1 MDWVNAIVQGV
12 LLGGTYALMACGLSL
27 MFGVMRIINLA
38 HGDLAV
44 VGAYLVLVV
53 LDHAHISPFLGF
65 LVILP
70 VMLVIGA
77 VLQFLVLDRSLR
89 AGFLTPILATFGLS
103 IAIQNVLLERFSP
116 DVRSLGAQA
125 GRVTTDSWK
134 LTSQISISALGLL
147 TLVVAVAVIGALH
160 LFLTRT
166 TAGAVM
172 RATAQDVDV
181 AGLVGIN
188 ARAVY
193 ASATAVAVAV
203 AALAGVFLSI
213 RSSFAPTTG
222 PTELLFAFEAVVIGG
237 LGSIWGTLLGGIA
250 LGVAQTLGEQV
261 NTQYSVLAGHL
272 LFLVVLAVRG
282 AGLLAPHEAVAV

>member
-1 MDWVNAIVQGV
+1 MDWVNALVQGV
-12 LLGGTYALMACGLSL
+12 LLGGVYALMACGLSL

-65 LVILP
+65 VVILP

-89 AGFLTPILATFGLS
+89 AGLLTPILATFGLS

-116 DVRSLGAQA
+116 DVRSLGGQA

-134 LTSQISISALGLL
+134 LTSQISIPALGVL
-147 TLVVAVAVIGALH
+147 TLAVAFVVIGLLH
-160 LFLTRT
+160 LFLNRTRY
-166 TAGAVM
+166 GAVM

-193 ASATAVAVAV
+193 ATATAVAVAV
-203 AALAGVFLSI
+203 AALAGVFVAI

-237 LGSIWGTLLGGIA
+237 LGSLWGTLLGGIA
-250 LGVAQTLGEQV
+250 LGVAQTLGEQY

-272 LFLVVLAVRG
+272 LCLIVLATRG
-282 AGLLAPHEAVAV
+282 AGLLASREPVTA